1 MPGFLNYVNI
11 VHGSDTPTVERK
23 ASMKQ
28 TDALLSSSGTGATG
42 EQAHISLRNVT
53 KHYDRLRALDN
64 VSLDVQ
70 AGQVVAVI
78 GPSGSGKSTLC
89 RCINGLESIDS
100 GSIEISGTP
109 LPVEGP
115 ALAQLRTK
123 VGMVFQA
130 FNLFPH
136 MTVLE
141 NITLAPMGVLGISK
155 AESRQRA
162 ESLLERVGI
171 QEKAGTYPADL
182 SGGQQQRV
190 AIARALAME
199 PEALLFDEPT
209 SALDVEAIKEVLDV
223 MANLAH
229 AGMTMVVVTHE
240 MGFANSAADRVVFM
254 EGGRVV
260 EESSPRDFFAHPQT
274 DRGRKFME
282 TVLAHR
288 L

>member
-1 MPGFLNYVNI
+1 VNESE
-11 VHGSDTPTVERK
+11 VLVPT
-23 ASMKQ
+23 
-28 TDALLSSSGTGATG
+28 SGTGAG
-42 EQAHISLRNVT
+42 GRPHIVLRNVT
-53 KHYDRLRALDN
+53 KHYDRLQALDD
-64 VSLDVQ
+64 VSLKIE
-70 AGQVVAVI
+70 AGNVVAVV

-89 RCINGLESIDS
+89 RCINGLERIDS
-100 GSIEISGTP
+100 GSIEVSGTP
-109 LPVEGP
+109 LPDEGME
-115 ALAQLRTK
+115 LAQLRTR
-123 VGMVFQA
+123 VGMVFQS

-141 NITLAPMGVLGISK
+141 NLTLAPVGVLGISK
-155 AESRQRA
+155 TEARQRA

-171 QEKAGTYPADL
+171 QEKAKSYPADL

-223 MANLAH
+223 MADLAH

-254 EGGRVV
+254 EGGRIV
-260 EESSPRDFFAHPQT
+260 EESSPRNFFSHPET